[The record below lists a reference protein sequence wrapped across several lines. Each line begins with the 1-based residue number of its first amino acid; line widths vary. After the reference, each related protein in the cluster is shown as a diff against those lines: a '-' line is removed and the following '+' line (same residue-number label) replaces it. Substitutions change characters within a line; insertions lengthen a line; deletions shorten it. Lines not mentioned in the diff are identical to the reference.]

1 MNQDSMNARI
11 EVWFAQIAK
20 LRLDMNHFMER
31 SVRQN
36 DAPASD
42 LYHNFG
48 NALEALAVALDHL
61 SEMLGDEPEIISDP
75 NWMMPTIEEVR
86 HHREVTGEGMFTSKE
101 RLIRSRIKDA
111 LPQIMETKDFTKLT
125 QVVEYL
131 VSHKT

>member
-1 MNQDSMNARI
+1 MNQENMNARI
-11 EVWFAQIAK
+11 EGWFAQIAK
-20 LRLDMNHFMER
+20 LRLDMNHLMER
-31 SVRQN
+31 SVRQT
-36 DAPASD
+36 DAPAGD

-48 NALEALAVALDHL
+48 NAIEALAVALDHL
-61 SEMLGDEPEIISDP
+61 SEMLDDEPEMIVDT

-86 HHREVTGEGMFTSKE
+86 HHRETTGEGMFTSKE

-111 LPQIMETKDFTKLT
+111 LPDIMETKDFTRLT